1 MAVLLLLL
9 DISVLPLV
17 VVVVVDDFVPET
29 AITVGSGLDNAEAV
43 VLCNSVENN
52 PILLGLLFFD
62 CGGGLLIVSKRPI
75 GYCKYMFV
83 GFVLCT
89 VVCTMLRQSGVFG
102 CSCCVVDVDVVS
114 KSWIPLHAGSINC
127 RERIIVPVLKRDIT
141 TQPTTIA
148 SLHRSSSYGSWSVVL
163 CIVWSKEQK
172 IGHLIEV

>member
-9 DISVLPLV
+9 DISVLLLVVVVV

-75 GYCKYMFV
+75 GYCKYMVV
-83 GFVLCT
+83 GFVLCYRCLYHAPT
-89 VVCTMLRQSGVFG
+89 ERVFWLLLL
-102 CSCCVVDVDVVS
+102 CCR
-114 KSWIPLHAGSINC
+114 C
-127 RERIIVPVLKRDIT
+127 R
-141 TQPTTIA
+141 
-148 SLHRSSSYGSWSVVL
+148 
-163 CIVWSKEQK
+163 CCF
-172 IGHLIEV
+172 